1 MLIRDLNDA
10 RGTARHTRT
19 GNWDSVRLL
28 LASDG
33 MGFSFHITTLYAGTE
48 THMWYKHHLE
58 SVYCLSGRA
67 EIEDKASGRRYALGP
82 GTLYAL
88 NQHDRH
94 VLRVGPDE
102 DFVCAC
108 VFNPP
113 LRGTEVHDADGAYL
127 LDAEEV
133 RG

>member
-1 MLIRDLNDA
+1 MLIRDLNEAQD
-10 RGTARHTRT
+10 TARHTKT

-48 THMWYKHHLE
+48 THMWYKHHVE
-58 SVYCLSGRA
+58 SVYCISGRA
-67 EIEDKASGRRYALGP
+67 EIEDKTTGRRYALRP
-82 GTLYAL
+82 GMLYAL
-88 NQHDRH
+88 DQHDRH

-113 LRGTEVHDADGAYL
+113 LRGTEVHDEDGAYL